1 MKVPFPTA
9 ESQDLQ
15 TSFSDP
21 ITTLAT
27 ASVVPWSAGVV
38 HKPREQHLP
47 PVKCK
52 HLYCILLLGKAGL
65 ILFITAT
72 YRLKLS
78 AQQQTAGATYS
89 AKFHFTQR
97 INADV
102 GNFASSMDS
111 EKVRQISTHL
121 LCSATVNRRESE
133 LILFY
138 LNILCWTVLCDH
150 DLLQILNTC
159 LILTVRVIPLT
170 SVFKLSSA
178 FTRWIFS

>member
-52 HLYCILLLGKAGL
+52 YLYCILLLGKAGL
-65 ILFITAT
+65 IHFITAI

-78 AQQQTAGATYS
+78 AQQQTAGATYP

-97 INADV
+97 IQVLMSEILLLLWTQRKWGRFLRIFSAV
-102 GNFASSMDS
+102 QQWTEGRVSSYCF
-111 EKVRQISTHL
+111 I
-121 LCSATVNRRESE
+121 
-133 LILFY
+133 
-138 LNILCWTVLCDH
+138 WT
-150 DLLQILNTC
+150 
-159 LILTVRVIPLT
+159 
-170 SVFKLSSA
+170 SSA
-178 FTRWIFS
+178 EPFYVTMTYYRF